1 MSVRVAGPMRFEVE
15 SLEERRLLSGS
26 GTSSDP
32 IPLDVA
38 HEARVSGT
46 FPASQT
52 QWFSFAAQKGTPYLL
67 TFPAYHYLDSFDV
80 YSENQSQIEASGTL
94 MQPDRIEWTAP
105 RAGTFFIR
113 LHREDIAGGSDM
125 YSLNARIHQDD
136 YGNSA
141 ELAAAFPASGKLEAH
156 MEGGNDSDWFSFKSD
171 TRHTYTFT
179 ASSEEFD
186 SVLVDVF
193 RSEEHTSELQSQ
205 SNLVCRLL
213 LE

>member
-1 MSVRVAGPMRFEVE
+1 RVAGPMRFEVE

-94 MQPDRIEWTAP
+94 MQPERIEWTAP
-105 RAGTFFIR
+105 RAGPVVIR
-113 LHREDIAGGSDM
+113 LHREDIACASDM
-125 YSLNARIHQDD
+125 YSLDARVQRDD
-136 YGNSA
+136 QRNRPG
-141 ELAAAFPASGKLEAH
+141 
-156 MEGGNDSDWFSFKSD
+156 M
-171 TRHTYTFT
+171 
-179 ASSEEFD
+179 
-186 SVLVDVF
+186 
-193 RSEEHTSELQSQ
+193 
-205 SNLVCRLL
+205 
-213 LE
+213 